1 MVNIRIIRI
10 YTNFLYVLHDKDTG
24 VNIGATNLTVLARK
38 SGISY
43 GKLRYV
49 FSTQGEDKYEDI
61 HRIVLRV
68 STGMIF
74 KGGHR
79 LKGGPRPFGGTKQL
93 K

>member
-1 MVNIRIIRI
+1 MANIRIIRI

-43 GKLRYV
+43 GKLRYT

-61 HRIVLRV
+61 HRIIIRV

-74 KGGHR
+74 KGTQKVKS
-79 LKGGPRPFGGTKQL
+79 KGRPFEIN
-93 K
+93 

>member
-1 MVNIRIIRI
+1 MPNIRDFHI
-10 YTNFLYVLHDKDTG
+10 YTNFIFVLYDKKSET
-24 VNIGATNLTVLARK
+24 NIGATNLTMLVRK
-38 SGISY
+38 TGIGY

-49 FSTQGEDKYEDI
+49 FSTQGKDKYEDI
-61 HRIVLRV
+61 DYIVLRV